1 MSEFGKVAVLVGRAR
16 RGAARR
22 PVREGEAAHQL
33 DVAGSLA

>member
-33 DVAGSLA
+33 DVAGSVA

>member
-33 DVAGSLA
+33 DVAGSIA